1 MTTPCQHEEDWGAIH
16 EWQKNADG
24 KLDAILA
31 QTTSTNGRVRQL
43 EKWRTGLVAA
53 LATALMLADGSTL
66 TTILTRV
73 AQALASG
80 Q

>member
-1 MTTPCQHEEDWGAIH
+1 MTTPCQHEEDWGALH
-16 EWQKNADG
+16 EWQKNADT

-31 QTTSTNGRVRQL
+31 QTTATNGRVRQL

-53 LATALMLADGSTL
+53 LGSALLLADGSTL
-66 TTILTRV
+66 NSILARL
-73 AQALASG
+73 AQALVSG

>member
-31 QTTSTNGRVRQL
+31 QATATNGRLRSL
-43 EKWRTGLVAA
+43 EKWRIA
-53 LATALMLADGSTL
+53 LATAIASVLVAGPGNAEKLLSQLAQ
-66 TTILTRV
+66 ILNP
-73 AQALASG
+73 
-80 Q
+80 